1 MGYTY
6 EVGAST
12 LNNNLS
18 NFTSILFSLQY
29 SWIHPDPFEKNMT
42 LSGEIFQKQGEEKA
56 ELVSYE
62 LNIGER
68 ICSKCYNSY
77 IAYDRYN

>member
-18 NFTSILFSLQY
+18 NFTSILFSLQH
-29 SWIHPDPFEKNMT
+29 SLIRPDPFEVTNFIPWLQVITKMPVGFCSVCKIEKDDSKWRNI
-42 LSGEIFQKQGEEKA
+42 SEQGKEKA
-56 ELVSYE
+56 
-62 LNIGER
+62 
-68 ICSKCYNSY
+68 
-77 IAYDRYN
+77 